1 MITVLVATTL
11 AVMITFTAVTQMRAA
26 RANEQ
31 TEAKLAAVLIER
43 DARGP
48 LYLGDRSALAEA
60 FGALHVR
67 ADIGAAC
74 LYDATGSIVGRHE
87 PTDVACPTRAPEIA
101 AKEALRRE
109 LRWADRPIGT
119 LDILANEAAIRAAI
133 VEAVVPLLLLGLV
146 AFLVISITGRRF
158 ARQLTDPLKHLTASA
173 RALSRG
179 EFGERMPAEGPGEVR
194 DLAET
199 FNRVIEALL
208 SARGE
213 LESELAERRRAQEAL
228 ADADALLR
236 NIVDLVPYLIFATR
250 PDGTI
255 LFANRAVAD
264 AYGTTPSAL
273 IDGTFAARHAGP
285 RPDGLLFADAARPG
299 VQSAEVWFDARER
312 GLRRFIVSR
321 VPFDQSGT
329 PVAPRADLADAT
341 LVVAMDVTEERR
353 LEVQLQFAQRLEVV
367 GTLAGGIAHDFN
379 NLLTPILGYATLL
392 MDRDLPADV
401 ASKVKAI
408 HGASLK
414 ARELVQQILTFS
426 RQRNEPSEK
435 QRVDLRAI
443 VDDALHLMRATIP
456 SSIEIHL
463 ESDATG
469 LDIDANA
476 GQIHQIVVNLLANSA
491 QAIRGARGRITIGL
505 SLASAA
511 DVASLD
517 DRPSALAPHG
527 YAVLTVKDDGIGMP
541 PAVQSRIFEPFFTTK
556 TVGQGS
562 GLGLS
567 VVRGIVTAH
576 RGAIAVDS
584 REGDGATFRIFLPAA
599 AAAHE
604 GRAAARCEPSRG
616 DERVMLVDDDGA
628 VVRATK
634 DLLESLGYR
643 VKAFTQA
650 GTALEQF
657 RRDRAGF
664 DVIVTDNLMP
674 GMTGVELAAE
684 VRQIDAEIPIVL
696 MTGFVDDAA
705 ECNPAISLA
714 IMKPVSGQELSSGI
728 RRAMR
733 PRAAA

>member
-11 AVMITFTAVTQMRAA
+11 TVMIAFTAVTQMHAA
-26 RANEQ
+26 RTNEQ

-48 LYLGDRSALAEA
+48 LYLGDRVALADA

-67 ADIGAAC
+67 ADIAAAC
-74 LYDATGSIVGRHE
+74 LYDASGDIAARHE
-87 PTDVACPTRAPEIA
+87 PTGISCPAELPARAA
-101 AKEALRRE
+101 SDTLRRD
-109 LRWADRPIGT
+109 LQWADRPIGT
-119 LDILANEAAIRAAI
+119 LDILANDDGIRAAI
-133 VEAVVPLLLLGLV
+133 VEAVVPLLVLGLL
-146 AFLVISITGRRF
+146 AFLVISITGRRL
-158 ARQLTDPLKHLTASA
+158 ARQLTDPLNRLTASA

-179 EFGERMPAEGPGEVR
+179 ELTERMASEGPGEIR
-194 DLAET
+194 ELAST
-199 FNRVIEALL
+199 FNRVIEAWI
-208 SARGE
+208 SARNA
-213 LESELAERRRAQEAL
+213 LEGELAERKRAQEAL

-250 PDGTI
+250 ADGTV

-264 AYGTTPSAL
+264 AYGTSPDAL
-273 IDGTFAARHAGP
+273 IDGSFAAGYAGP
-285 RPDGLLFADAARPG
+285 RPDGLLFSNTLVA
-299 VQSAEVWFDARER
+299 STEVWFDARES
-312 GLRRFIVSR
+312 GVRRFVVSR
-321 VPFDQSGT
+321 VPFDPGAT
-329 PVAPRADLADAT
+329 PVAPRTDLSDAM

-392 MDRDLPADV
+392 LDRDLPADV
-401 ASKVKAI
+401 TTKVKAI

-414 ARELVQQILTFS
+414 ARELVLQILTFS
-426 RQRNEPSEK
+426 RHRNEPSEK
-435 QRVDLRAI
+435 QRADLRSI
-443 VDDALHLMRATIP
+443 VDDAFNLMRATTP
-456 SSIEIHL
+456 SSIEMHL
-463 ESDATG
+463 EVDTAA
-469 LDIDANA
+469 LDIDANS
-476 GQIHQIVVNLLANSA
+476 GQIHQIVVNLLANA
-491 QAIRGARGRITIGL
+491 TQAIRGTRGRIAIRL
-505 SLASAA
+505 SRATAE
-511 DVASLD
+511 DVAALA
-517 DRPSALAPHG
+517 DRPALLSSNG
-527 YAVLTVKDDGIGMP
+527 YAVLTVSDDGVGMS

-576 RGAIAVDS
+576 RGAIAVES
-584 REGDGATFRIFLPAA
+584 EEGAGATFRIYLPAA
-599 AAAHE
+599 AAVAP
-604 GRAAARCEPSRG
+604 ARTIVRREHSRG

-643 VKAFTQA
+643 VQAFTQA
-650 GTALEQF
+650 GTALDQF

-674 GMTGVELAAE
+674 GMTGVELAEE
-684 VRQIDAEIPIVL
+684 VRQIDAAIPIVL
-696 MTGFVDDAA
+696 MTGFVDDDA

-714 IMKPVSGQELSSGI
+714 VMKPLSGQELSSGI
-728 RRAMR
+728 QLAMR
-733 PRAAA
+733 TRAVA

>member
-11 AVMITFTAVTQMRAA
+11 AVMIVFTAVTQMRAA
-26 RANEQ
+26 RTNER

-48 LYLGDRSALAEA
+48 LYLSDRAALADA
-60 FGALHVR
+60 FAALHVR

-74 LYDATGSIVGRHE
+74 LYDATGEIAARHE
-87 PTDVACPTRAPEIA
+87 PTDVACPPHEPEAAPEDT
-101 AKEALRRE
+101 LRRD

-119 LDILANEAAIRAAI
+119 LDILPNDAAIRSAI
-133 VEAVVPLLLLGLV
+133 VEAVVPLVLLGLA
-146 AFLVISITGRRF
+146 AFLVISITGRRI
-158 ARQLTDPLKHLTASA
+158 ARQLTDPLNHLTESA

-179 EFGERMPAEGPGEVR
+179 DLSERMAAEGPGEIR
-194 DLAET
+194 ELADT

-208 SARGE
+208 SARGA
-213 LESELAERRRAQEAL
+213 LEGELAERKRAQEAL

-250 PDGTI
+250 ADGTI
-255 LFANRAVAD
+255 LFANRAVAQ
-264 AYGTTPSAL
+264 AYGTTPDAL
-273 IDGTFAARHAGP
+273 IDGSFAERYPGAK
-285 RPDGLLFADAARPG
+285 PDGLLFAIPGSRG
-299 VQSAEVWFDARER
+299 VQSTEVWFDARDD

-321 VPFDQSGT
+321 VPFEQSPT
-329 PVAPRADLADAT
+329 PIAPSTDLTDAM

-392 MDRDLPADV
+392 LDRDLPVDV
-401 ASKVKAI
+401 TTKVKAI

-414 ARELVQQILTFS
+414 ARDLVQQILTFS

-435 QRVDLRAI
+435 HRVDLRAV

-463 ESDATG
+463 ESDEAPV
-469 LDIDANA
+469 DIDANA
-476 GQIHQIVVNLLANSA
+476 GQIHQIVVNLLANAA
-491 QAIRGARGRITIGL
+491 QAIRGGRGRISIGL
-505 SLASAA
+505 SRASAD
-511 DVASLD
+511 DVAALD
-517 DRPSALAPHG
+517 DRPPSLAQHG
-527 YAVLTVKDDGIGMP
+527 YALLTLRDDGIGMS

-576 RGAIAVDS
+576 RGAIAVES
-584 REGDGATFRIFLPAA
+584 REGEGATFRIFLPAA
-599 AAAHE
+599 AAAHPA
-604 GRAAARCEPSRG
+604 RAAARCEASRG
-616 DERVMLVDDDGA
+616 DERVMLIDDDGA

-634 DLLESLGYR
+634 DLLENLGYR

-650 GTALEQF
+650 GTALDQF

-664 DVIVTDNLMP
+664 DIIVTDNLMP

-714 IMKPVSGQELSSGI
+714 IMKPVSGQELSTGI
-728 RRAMR
+728 QRAMR
-733 PRAAA
+733 SRAAA